1 MTTPKSVAVLTP
13 CFIFRT
19 WFVTLAGFLII
30 ASGSASTFANPF
42 LRCQIDQGGSTQVFE
57 FSPET
62 SPYTAKA
69 IDINNQF
76 RFKAVVVGDA
86 RQIEYVKLY
95 TYDFPKRQPVLLH
108 EAKYMAPIASPISQP
123 ASLTGVNYV
132 YSPRLERELQYECVL
147 LETAP

>member
-1 MTTPKSVAVLTP
+1 MTMTKLVAVRTP
-13 CFIFRT
+13 RFTFRAK
-19 WFVTLAGFLII
+19 FVMSTGFLLV
-30 ASGSASTFANPF
+30 ALGSATASATPL
-42 LRCQIDQGGSTQVFE
+42 LRCKIDQGGSTQVLE
-57 FSPET
+57 FVPET

-69 IDINNQF
+69 IDINGRF

-108 EAKYMAPIASPISQP
+108 EAKYLAPVAHPVSKP

-132 YSPRLERELQYECVL
+132 YSPRLERELQYECSL